1 LTNDPLQGK
10 NYDKPKGNQVFGNS
24 EVVQSVGDLIPLEN
38 WKAFILGKNKDSGTP
53 DPGYFYLALSDAR
66 VFNPGDRIL
75 IDCENNTSALRVVR
89 KVEGRIVLLQDKL
102 NHLPKIGGDVFKII
116 GQKSTQ
122 IDTRFDLGKDPDAYN
137 RYLQR
142 MNTQVRRR

>member
-1 LTNDPLQGK
+1 MTNDPLQGK

-89 KVEGRIVLLQDKL
+89 KVEGRIVLLQDL
-102 NHLPKIGGDVFKII
+102 LCLFLVLSSN
-116 GQKSTQ
+116 
-122 IDTRFDLGKDPDAYN
+122 
-137 RYLQR
+137 
-142 MNTQVRRR
+142 